1 LSTEENEEESKE
13 NVRELRNEPRRL
25 WVTVEETG
33 KSFLGTDKISDA
45 IERNEADEL
54 IEDTGGF
61 EEDT

>member
-1 LSTEENEEESKE
+1 
-13 NVRELRNEPRRL
+13 
-25 WVTVEETG
+25 VTVEETG